1 VKNKLIRV
9 SLIGKTNVGKSTL
22 INSLIGET
30 ISIVNRKI
38 NTTEEMIIGI
48 SNIEDTQIIFYDTP
62 GSSFLNNQNIIKTKI
77 KTNLWEAIY
86 NSDCIF
92 YLIDSLKYNFKNICE
107 DLEKINELKKTI
119 IIIFNKMDLINN
131 RTILPYVNE
140 LNNLGFIN
148 SFFNISA
155 KYKKGLDELFNF
167 LKYRAVKNKWLY
179 NNNEISNKDDVFISN
194 ECTRNAILKFLHKE
208 VPYNLKVRNIVFKIL
223 KNRNLKIKQLI
234 ELKNLRYKPIIL
246 GKDGKTIRKIR
257 MNSQNEIAKIMQSK
271 VHLYLQVVKFNDK

>member
-1 VKNKLIRV
+1 
-9 SLIGKTNVGKSTL
+9 
-22 INSLIGET
+22 
-30 ISIVNRKI
+30 
-38 NTTEEMIIGI
+38 
-48 SNIEDTQIIFYDTP
+48 
-62 GSSFLNNQNIIKTKI
+62 
-77 KTNLWEAIY
+77 
-86 NSDCIF
+86 
-92 YLIDSLKYNFKNICE
+92 
-107 DLEKINELKKTI
+107 
-119 IIIFNKMDLINN
+119 MDLINN